1 MCNCSKTHSSFS
13 KIINIIKKKWR
24 RDINKVQLLKF
35 ESKQLHRFIDKLMVD
50 GKTNIDELRANVNS
64 REEAKVILK
73 IKNV

>member
-1 MCNCSKTHSSFS
+1 MCNCRKTHSSFS

-35 ESKQLHRFIDKLMVD
+35 ESKQLHQFIDKLMAD
-50 GKTNIDELRANVNS
+50 GKTNIAELRANVNS